1 MKKTTIWIWL
11 LSIAI
16 PGLVG
21 LIYFGPKFEPGA
33 DLRIL
38 PRIYS
43 TINFITAIVLVFA
56 LIAIKQKKIFRHR
69 SLMAT
74 ALVLSIIFLIL
85 YVIYHSTAESVK
97 YGGEGS
103 IRYVYYFF
111 LISHILLS
119 IIIVPLVLMT
129 LRRALKNDFERHRK
143 IARWTWPLWFY
154 VATSGVIV
162 YLMISPYY

>member
-1 MKKTTIWIWL
+1 MSL
-11 LSIAI
+11 NFYVNYI
-16 PGLVG
+16 PN
-21 LIYFGPKFEPGA
+21 
-33 DLRIL
+33 
-38 PRIYS
+38 YS

-119 IIIVPLVLMT
+119 IIIVALVLMT